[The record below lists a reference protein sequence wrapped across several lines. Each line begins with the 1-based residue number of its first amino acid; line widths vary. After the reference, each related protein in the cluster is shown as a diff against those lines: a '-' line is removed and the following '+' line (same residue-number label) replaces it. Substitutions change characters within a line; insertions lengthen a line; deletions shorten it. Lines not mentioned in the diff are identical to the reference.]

1 MEIINTQNP
10 IKVFVKEMNKWA
22 RQFHLKSTKFSNPH
36 GLADKGNHSTA

>member
-22 RQFHLKSTKFSNPH
+22 R
-36 GLADKGNHSTA
+36 